1 MTGKMISCLVCVLF
15 LSASG
20 VGAEN
25 AERAMMA
32 ELLRMEVATR
42 VVAESAKINSSD
54 EVAAAAAAYRRD
66 AIAAIRGRLVG
77 LLGDSAQTRFAAF
90 VDETGKNP
98 EQYKNLRAAVAKDDI
113 QSDVA
118 AAGKFLG
125 DVQTWARLKAKGE
138 VPPLASWL
146 RRDEK
151 PPSAPEVSR
160 PAVEAGVA
168 STSRPKPKK
177 KRNAL
182 RDAEADAGTFVE
194 AEDDNDSSLR
204 SFGDRRRAK
213 RQKALEEAQAGMT
226 QVAEQRRVADE
237 EANAKKIAAAQA
249 EAAAQ
254 QAHAQRL
261 AAAEQE
267 AVVQDQNSW
276 KTRMK
281 SVVSSAI
288 GAAGGA
294 FLGNVG
300 SRIGEEAARAVFE
313 DPPRRR

>member
-90 VDETGKNP
+90 IDETGKNP
-98 EQYKNLRAAVAKDDI
+98 EQYKDLRAAVAKDDI

-118 AAGKFLG
+118 DAGKFLG

-146 RRDEK
+146 KRDEK
-151 PPSAPEVSR
+151 PAAAPEVSR
-160 PAVEAGVA
+160 ASPSAEPPAE
-168 STSRPKPKK
+168 SKPKK
-177 KRNAL
+177 RRNAL

-194 AEDDNDSSLR
+194 AEDDNNTLLR
-204 SFGDRRRAK
+204 SFGDMRRAK

-313 DPPRRR
+313 DTPRRR

>member
-1 MTGKMISCLVCVLF
+1 MKNGKSILLF
-15 LSASG
+15 LLLSPVLAFASG
-20 VGAEN
+20 N
-25 AERAMMA
+25 ADRAMMA
-32 ELLRMEVATR
+32 EFLRMEIASR
-42 VVAESAKINSSD
+42 VVSEAGNIDASD
-54 EVAAAAAAYRRD
+54 EVSSAAAAYRKK
-66 AIAAIRGRLVG
+66 AIASIRERLTA
-77 LLGDSAQTRFAAF
+77 LFGDSAQTRFAAF
-90 VDETGKNP
+90 IDETGKNP
-98 EQYKNLRAAVAKDDI
+98 EQYKDLRAAVAKEDIKDDI
-113 QSDVA
+113 A

-125 DVQTWARLKAKGE
+125 DVQTWLRLKAKGD

-146 RRDEK
+146 ARDEK
-151 PPSAPEVSR
+151 P
-160 PAVEAGVA
+160 A
-168 STSRPKPKK
+168 SKPKAKKK
-177 KRNAL
+177 KRNPL

-194 AEDDNDSSLR
+194 AEDDNNSSLR
-204 SFGDRRRAK
+204 SFGDMRRAK

-226 QVAEQRRVADE
+226 QVADQRRVADE

-281 SVVSSAI
+281 SVVSAGI

-294 FLGNVG
+294 FLGNIG
-300 SRIGEEAARAVFE
+300 SRVGEEAARAVF
-313 DPPRRR
+313 DDNPRRR